1 MTAATYHRYPFRAL
15 AGDYVRAALG
25 LALVLLPLAVVPLN
39 RWITVLFAVL
49 AALFAA
55 FAVRTALRQAS
66 PVEMTEEA
74 IIAQGPFP
82 RRLDWSRLDR
92 VTLGYYATRRDGA
105 NGWMQLGLAAGGR
118 RLKLD
123 SRIDGFAAIAERAAR
138 AARRRQLALA
148 PSTAANFAAMGL
160 DMDSGIRREA

>member
-1 MTAATYHRYPFRAL
+1 MTATYHRYPLRAL

-25 LALVLLPLAVVPLN
+25 LVLMLLPLVSVPLN
-39 RWITVLFAVL
+39 RWVAALFAAL

-55 FAVRTALRQAS
+55 FAARTALRQAS
-66 PVEMTEEA
+66 PVEMTDEA
-74 IIAQGPFP
+74 IVAQGPFP

-118 RLKLD
+118 WLKLD
-123 SRIDGFAAIAERAAR
+123 SRIDGFAAIAERAAWE
-138 AARRRQLALA
+138 AKHRQLALA
-148 PSTAANFAAMGL
+148 PSTAANFTAIGL
-160 DMDSGIRREA
+160 DMDAGTREA